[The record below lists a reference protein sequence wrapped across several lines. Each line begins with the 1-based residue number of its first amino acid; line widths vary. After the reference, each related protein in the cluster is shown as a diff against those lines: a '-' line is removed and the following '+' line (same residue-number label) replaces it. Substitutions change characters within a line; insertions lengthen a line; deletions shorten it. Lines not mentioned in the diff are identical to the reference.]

1 MWDVLLLVGLG
12 VLFVSNI
19 WLLRE
24 VDRLQGR
31 LEHYVAAVRLLDDRV
46 QRLAMEMDE
55 GLDLQLKASISRLY
69 DENEP

>member
-1 MWDVLLLVGLG
+1 MWEVLLFVGLAVLLL
-12 VLFVSNI
+12 SNI

-46 QRLAMEMDE
+46 HRLTMEIDDGHAVRFE
-55 GLDLQLKASISRLY
+55 
-69 DENEP
+69 ENEP

>member
-1 MWDVLLLVGLG
+1 MLLVGLA
-12 VLFVSNI
+12 VLLFSNI

-46 QRLAMEMDE
+46 QRLAMEMDDGYE
-55 GLDLQLKASISRLY
+55 VRFRTSASRLSE
-69 DENEP
+69 ENEP

>member
-1 MWDVLLLVGLG
+1 MLLVGLA
-12 VLFVSNI
+12 VLLISNI

-46 QRLAMEMDE
+46 QRLAMEMDA
-55 GLDLQLKASISRLY
+55 GCDARIR
-69 DENEP
+69 NEP

>member
-46 QRLAMEMDE
+46 QRLTIEMDE
-55 GLDLQLKASISRLY
+55 VLEIRLKASASPHY
-69 DENEP
+69 EANES